1 MLPSGRSD
9 STHTRTGLCPVLAV
23 LGPSQTHRSRGRLR
37 LCLAGSPVARAVS
50 SSLSFRTNLPL
61 PAAPH
66 PALPRR
72 SCLPLPRALCLPEG
86 NDFHILS
93 SWFHGRTRR
102 GRRPRE
108 FGVVSLYRTIRRDL
122 GSRRGLS
129 EAAYNGTR
137 VLPALTVLLSRLD
150 TCRGL
155 GELPA
160 CPRWSETRS
169 GGGGAL
175 LAGSCL
181 CRELPTRSR
190 SPQTSFRGLDSS
202 RLRASA

>member
-1 MLPSGRSD
+1 VCCRLPPFGCRGWIPAG
-9 STHTRTGLCPVLAV
+9 GLATFLLA
-23 LGPSQTHRSRGRLR
+23 LGGAKRGLGAEAPCWLDPAFAVNCQHEAEAPRPRFAAWILR
-37 LCLAGSPVARAVS
+37 A
-50 SSLSFRTNLPL
+50 F
-61 PAAPH
+61 AP
-66 PALPRR
+66 PRD
-72 SCLPLPRALCLPEG
+72 PLPR
-86 NDFHILS
+86 DS
-93 SWFHGRTRR
+93 SEAGPRVPSRPRRGHLQRTR
-102 GRRPRE
+102 GLPP
-108 FGVVSLYRTIRRDL
+108 LTI
-122 GSRRGLS
+122 
-129 EAAYNGTR
+129 
-137 VLPALTVLLSRLD
+137 LLSRLD